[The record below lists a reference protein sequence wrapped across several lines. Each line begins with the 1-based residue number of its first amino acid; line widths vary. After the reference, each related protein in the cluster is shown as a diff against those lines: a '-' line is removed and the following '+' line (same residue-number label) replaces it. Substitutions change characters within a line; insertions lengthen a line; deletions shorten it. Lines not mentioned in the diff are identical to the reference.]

1 MFDTTVIN
9 QPLSG
14 NLGDYLISCLEDSD
28 FEVANII
35 VTFAKIS
42 GVLRL
47 KPALD
52 QFRARGSKVNVY
64 VGIDLDGTS
73 YEALISLC
81 KLADRL
87 YVVHAE
93 SDQTFHSKIYN
104 FTNENCSIVVVG
116 SNNLTAGGLWTN
128 LESCFVSKLT
138 LDEDSDRAVQHQIDA
153 YMRDLVGMQ
162 DLAMEIKDQDDV
174 DELLAAGYI
183 SKEAMTRIRRGPAE
197 KQTSKRQH
205 GNIRLFI
212 NRVKASLPPIKSDEH
227 QKAAKPDDARAKN
240 MMSALAS
247 DSSLDKLNRD
257 GNSIWFETRK
267 MTGGSRN
274 ILDLSK
280 KSLVKQGNPQYT
292 AFSIDGSRTE
302 MKGGVQFFGVDP
314 ADTESI
320 IDITINYNGTD
331 YHGNTIKY
339 PVGAK
344 ANGTWRLQIKGES
357 SEGENI
363 KDTFEKDYLVNKILV
378 FTKIDEGY
386 FFMSVFDDSDL
397 SEFIEASKV
406 VAYNGANNRSRLL
419 GLW

>member
-9 QPLSG
+9 QPLNG
-14 NLGDYLISCLEDSD
+14 NLGDYLTSCLEDSD

-35 VTFAKIS
+35 VAFAKNS

-47 KPALD
+47 KPALE
-52 QFRARGSKVNVY
+52 QFRARGSKVNFF

-73 YEALISLC
+73 YEALVSLC
-81 KLADRL
+81 TIADKL

-104 FTNENCSIVVVG
+104 FIKEDSSIVVVG

-128 LESCFVSKLT
+128 LESCFISKLV
-138 LDEDSDRAVQHQIDA
+138 LGEEPDRAVQRQIDL
-153 YMRDLVGMQ
+153 YTRDLINMQ
-162 DLAMEIKDQDDV
+162 GLAMEISSQDDV
-174 DELLAAGYI
+174 DELLAAGYV
-183 SKEAMTRIRRGPAE
+183 SKEAWTRIRRESTKSQA
-197 KQTSKRQH
+197 SKEALGR
-205 GNIRLFI
+205 IKPFI
-212 NRVKASLPPIKSDEH
+212 KRVKATLPSIKSDG
-227 QKAAKPDDARAKN
+227 QQWSTKPVGSPAKN
-240 MMSALAS
+240 QTPTLVS
-247 DSSLDKLNRD
+247 DSFLGKLNED

-280 KSLVKQGNPQYT
+280 KSLVMQGDPQYT
-292 AFSIDGSRTE
+292 AFSIEGSSTE

-314 ADTESI
+314 ADTESA
-320 IDITINYNGTD
+320 IDITINYNGID
-331 YHGNTIKY
+331 YKGNTIKY
-339 PVGAK
+339 PTGAK

-363 KDTFEKDYLVNKILV
+363 KDAFERDYLVNKILV
-378 FTKIDEGY
+378 FTKIGEGY
-386 FFMSVFDDSDL
+386 YFMSVFDDSDL
-397 SEFIEASKV
+397 PEFIEVSKV
-406 VAYNGANNRSRLL
+406 VAYNGSNKRSRLL

>member
-9 QPLSG
+9 QPLAG
-14 NLGDYLISCLEDSD
+14 NLGDYLISCLEDSS

-35 VTFAKIS
+35 VAFAKNS

-73 YEALISLC
+73 YEALVSLC

-87 YVVHAE
+87 YVVHTE
-93 SDQTFHSKIYN
+93 SNQTFHSKIYN
-104 FTNENCSIVVVG
+104 FTNENCSIVVIG

-128 LESCFVSKLT
+128 LESCFISKLA
-138 LDEDSDRAVQHQIDA
+138 LDEDSDRVIQHQIDL
-153 YMRDLVGMQ
+153 YMKNLVAMQ
-162 DLAMEIKDQDDV
+162 DLAMEIKGQDDI
-174 DELLAAGYI
+174 DELLAAGYV
-183 SKEAMTRIRRGPAE
+183 SKEAMAKIRRGSAG
-197 KQTSKRQH
+197 KQAPKGKF
-205 GNIRLFI
+205 GNIKPFI
-212 NRVKASLPPIKSDEH
+212 KRVKASLPPIKSEEH
-227 QKAAKPDDARAKN
+227 QTSAKSN
-240 MMSALAS
+240 GALAQKIIPASAS
-247 DSSLDKLNRD
+247 DSILDKLNQD

-280 KSLVKQGNPQYT
+280 KSLVMRGNPQYT
-292 AFSIDGSRTE
+292 AFSIDGSKTE
-302 MKGGVQFFGVDP
+302 MKGGIQFFGVDP
-314 ADTESI
+314 AETKSE
-320 IDITINYNGTD
+320 IDITINYNGVD
-331 YHGNTIKY
+331 YKGNTIKY
-339 PVGAK
+339 PIGAK

-357 SEGENI
+357 SEGKNI
-363 KDTFEKDYLVNKILV
+363 KDAFEKDYLVNKILV

-386 FFMSVFDDSDL
+386 FFMSVFDDADL
-397 SEFIEASKV
+397 SEFIEVSEV
-406 VAYNGANNRSRLL
+406 VAYNGTNRKSRLF